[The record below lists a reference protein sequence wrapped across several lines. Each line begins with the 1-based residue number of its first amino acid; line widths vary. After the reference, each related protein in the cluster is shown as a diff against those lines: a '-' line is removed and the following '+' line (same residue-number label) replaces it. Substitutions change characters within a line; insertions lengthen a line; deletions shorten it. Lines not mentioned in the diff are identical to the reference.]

1 MILPLLSPF
10 PPWSH
15 SFMETRLEMVAI
27 STHSPKYRNLTENST
42 SYLYLLAMIVYEYL
56 ITFDQEVLLFWRR
69 KPTGATVLF
78 LMVRYLALLSYS
90 FFGAATY
97 APMSAQV
104 RATFTNSVCGVHY

>member
-1 MILPLLSPF
+1 
-10 PPWSH
+10 
-15 SFMETRLEMVAI
+15 
-27 STHSPKYRNLTENST
+27 
-42 SYLYLLAMIVYEYL
+42 MIVYEYL

-97 APMSAQV
+97 APMSAKV
-104 RATFTNSVCGVHY
+104 RATSTNLV